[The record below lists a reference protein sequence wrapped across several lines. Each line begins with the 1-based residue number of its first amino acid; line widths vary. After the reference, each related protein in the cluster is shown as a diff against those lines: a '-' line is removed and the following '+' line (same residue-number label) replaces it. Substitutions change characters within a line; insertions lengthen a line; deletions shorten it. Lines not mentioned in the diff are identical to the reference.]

1 VVALQVLLFFCFAV
15 LVLEEQSDGSI
26 PGRGEQLTSCCKPCP
41 GLRRGF
47 TSRGSL

>member
-1 VVALQVLLFFCFAV
+1 MVALQVLLFFCFDV
-15 LVLEEQSDGSI
+15 LVLEEQSDSGI